1 MVAKQTTRFIGYII
15 CIPMSLL
22 ILWQYR
28 YMVGADFTALFNN
41 IPQLINDML
50 YFLFIIGVFLSFNA
64 QIVGG
69 LLVFLSP
76 LSLFI
81 IDCVNAGR
89 FVMPNA
95 AATIMLAGSAFLM
108 LTAER
113 NKD

>member
-28 YMVGADFTALFNN
+28 HMVGADFAALLNN
-41 IPQLINDML
+41 IPQLVNDLLFFM
-50 YFLFIIGVFLSFNA
+50 FIIGVGMSFNM

-69 LLVFLSP
+69 VLVFLSP

-81 IDCVNAGR
+81 IDIVRAGH
-89 FVMPNA
+89 FVTPSA
-95 AATIMLAGSAFLM
+95 AATIMLSGSAFLM

-113 NKD
+113 SRD

>member
-28 YMVGADFTALFNN
+28 TMVGADFAALFTN
-41 IPQLINDML
+41 IPVLINDLLFFM
-50 YFLFIIGVFLSFNA
+50 FIIGVGISFNA

-69 LLVFLSP
+69 IMVFLSP
-76 LSLFI
+76 FILFI
-81 IDCVNAGR
+81 LDSVNAGHI
-89 FVMPNA
+89 VMPSS
-95 AATIMLAGSAFLM
+95 AATIMLAGSAFLL

-113 NKD
+113 NRD